1 METLFRLAQV
11 VEKTPNMVII
21 TDPEGNIEY
30 INPAFAEMSGYRPD
44 EAIGANPRILRS
56 EQTPRQ
62 RFFELWQTIKRGK
75 VWRGELCNRHK
86 NGALYWNFVS
96 ISPLFNEQ
104 GDISHFI
111 SVQVDITE
119 RKRTEMALRE
129 SEARLSAIANAI
141 PDLLFVLDED
151 GRYIEVLTS
160 QSDLLNRH
168 AKILKGKLLTEA
180 HGPEKAAF
188 LLAIIRKALL
198 TRQIQVA
205 EYELQVLSGQRWF
218 ESRTAPIDLPS
229 THKPAVIVVAR
240 DITAR
245 KLAEERLR
253 QSQKLEAIG
262 HLTGGVAHDFNNLLA
277 IILGNLELMD
287 ELLSDRPDLQ
297 DLVRRAFGAAQRGAL
312 LTQRL
317 LAFSRQQPLQARATD
332 INQLVSR
339 MIDILRRT
347 LGETIQLQA
356 VLANDL
362 WSVFVDP
369 GQLEN
374 ALLNLCL
381 NARDAMPRGGRLKIN
396 AANYELESLPDRVT
410 NAEEMQ
416 PGQYVMLAVNDSG
429 MGMTPEVVE
438 HAFEPFFTTKEVG
451 KGSGLGLSMVYGFV
465 KQSGGHVAIDS
476 KAGQGATIRMY
487 LPRSHLE
494 ALPTIDTRSPKPL
507 PPGQAET
514 ILVVEDD
521 ATVRQLTVSMIH
533 SLGYQT
539 LEAGTAE
546 VALEKLAAHRQVSLL
561 FTDVVLPGGMNGFD
575 LAALVQ
581 QRYPHLKVLFT
592 SGYAEHGLF
601 DSGDLREQ
609 VELLA
614 KPYRRA
620 DLADKLQTIL
630 KKTK

>member
-30 INPAFAEMSGYRPD
+30 VNPAFVEMSGYRLD

-56 EQTPRQ
+56 DKTPRQ
-62 RFFELWQTIKRGK
+62 RFFDLWQTIKRGD

-86 NGALYWNFVS
+86 NGMLIWNFVS

-104 GDISHFI
+104 GVISHFI

-119 RKRTEMALRE
+119 RKRTEVALRE

-141 PDLLFVLDED
+141 PDLVFVLDED

-160 QSDLLNRH
+160 QGDLLDFH
-168 AKILKGKLLTEA
+168 ARILKGKLLSEV
-180 HGPEKAAF
+180 HGSEKAAF
-188 LLAIIRKALL
+188 LLAIIKKALA

-205 EYELQVLSGQRWF
+205 EYELKVMSGQRWF

-240 DITAR
+240 DITVR
-245 KLAEERLR
+245 KVAEERLR

-287 ELLSDRPDLQ
+287 EQLGDRPELQ
-297 DLVRRAFGAAQRGAL
+297 DLMRRAFGAAQRGAL

-317 LAFSRQQPLQARATD
+317 LAFSRQQPLQARPTD
-332 INQLVSR
+332 LNRLVSG

-356 VLANDL
+356 MLANDL
-362 WSVFVDP
+362 WSVCMDP

-381 NARDAMPRGGRLKIN
+381 NARDAMPRGGRLRIN
-396 AANYELESLPDRVT
+396 TANYELDNDQSNTAGD
-410 NAEEMQ
+410 EELQ
-416 PGQYVMLAVNDSG
+416 PGEYVMIAVNDTG
-429 MGMTPEVVE
+429 VGMTPEVVE

-465 KQSGGHVAIDS
+465 KQSGGHVTIDS
-476 KAGQGATIRMY
+476 KPGQGTTIRMY

-494 ALPTIDTRSPKPL
+494 ALPVTTTRSSKP
-507 PPGQAET
+507 PPSGQAET

-533 SLGYQT
+533 SLGYLT

-546 VALEKLAAHRQVSLL
+546 TALDKLAAHRQVALL

-592 SGYAEHGLF
+592 SGYTEHGLF
-601 DSGDLREQ
+601 DGGDLREH

-614 KPYRRA
+614 KPYRKA
-620 DLADKLQTIL
+620 DLADKLQSIL

>member
-1 METLFRLAQV
+1 MEKLFRLAQV

-30 INPAFAEMSGYRPD
+30 ANPAFAEMSGYRLD

-56 EQTPRQ
+56 DKTPRQ
-62 RFFELWQTIKRGK
+62 RFFDLWQTIKQGG

-86 NGALYWNFVS
+86 DGALFWNFVS

-104 GDISHFI
+104 GVISHFI

-160 QSDLLNRH
+160 QGDLLNGN
-168 AKILKGKLLTEA
+168 AKRLKGKLLSEA
-180 HGPEKAAF
+180 HDPEKAAF
-188 LLAIIRKALL
+188 LLAIIKKALV

-205 EYELQVLSGQRWF
+205 EYELQIFSGRRWF

-229 THKPAVIVVAR
+229 THKPAVIVIAR
-240 DITAR
+240 DITVR
-245 KLAEERLR
+245 KVAEERLR

-287 ELLSDRPDLQ
+287 EQLSDRPDLQ

-317 LAFSRQQPLQARATD
+317 LAFSRQQPLQARPTD
-332 INQLVSR
+332 LNQLVSG

-356 VLANDL
+356 TLANDL
-362 WSVFVDP
+362 WSVFMDP

-396 AANYELESLPDRVT
+396 TANYVLENTHYGVND
-410 NAEEMQ
+410 EEMQ
-416 PGQYVMLAVNDSG
+416 PGEYVMLAVTDTG
-429 MGMTPEVVE
+429 VGMTPEVIE

-476 KAGQGATIRMY
+476 KPGQGATIRMY

-494 ALPTIDTRSPKPL
+494 ALPVTDIRSPKPL
-507 PPGQAET
+507 PSGQAET

-521 ATVRQLTVSMIH
+521 ATVRHLTVNMIH
-533 SLGYQT
+533 SLGYRT

-546 VALEKLAAHRQVSLL
+546 KALEKLAAHRQVALL

-592 SGYAEHGLF
+592 SGYTEHGLF
-601 DSGDLREQ
+601 DSGDLQEH

-630 KKTK
+630 RKNK

>member
-1 METLFRLAQV
+1 MI
-11 VEKTPNMVII
+11 II

-30 INPAFAEMSGYRPD
+30 VNPAFVEVSGYRID
-44 EAIGANPRILRS
+44 EVIGANPRILRS
-56 EQTPRQ
+56 DKTPRQ
-62 RFFELWQTIKRGK
+62 LFFELWQTIKRGNI
-75 VWRGELCNRHK
+75 WRGELCNRSK
-86 NGALYWNFVS
+86 NDTLFWNFVT

-104 GDISHFI
+104 GNISHFI

-119 RKRTEMALRE
+119 RKRTEEALRE

-160 QSDLLNRH
+160 QGDLLDCH
-168 AKILKGKLLTEA
+168 AKILKGKLLSEV
-180 HGPEKAAF
+180 HDPEKADF
-188 LLAIIRKALL
+188 LLAVIKKALL

-205 EYELQVLSGQRWF
+205 EYELQVLSKRRWF

-229 THKPAVIVVAR
+229 THKPAVIVMAR

-245 KLAEERLR
+245 KMAEERLR

-287 ELLSDRPDLQ
+287 EQLGDRPDLQ
-297 DLVRRAFGAAQRGAL
+297 DLIRRAFGAAQRGAL

-317 LAFSRQQPLQARATD
+317 LAFSRQQPLQARPTD
-332 INQLVSR
+332 INQLVSS

-356 VLANDL
+356 KLSNDL
-362 WSVFVDP
+362 WSVFIDP

-381 NARDAMPRGGRLKIN
+381 NARDAMPQGGRLRIN
-396 AANYELESLPDRVT
+396 TANYELENTRYAVND
-410 NAEEMQ
+410 EEIQ
-416 PGQYVMLAVNDSG
+416 PGEYVVLAVNDSG
-429 MGMTPEVVE
+429 IGMTPEVVE

-465 KQSGGHVAIDS
+465 KQSGGHVTIDS
-476 KAGQGATIRMY
+476 KTGQGTTVRMY
-487 LPRSHLE
+487 LPKSHLE
-494 ALPTIDTRSPKPL
+494 AASVTATRSPKPL

-521 ATVRQLTVSMIH
+521 TTVRQLTVSMIH
-533 SLGYQT
+533 SLGYRT

-546 VALEKLAAHRQVSLL
+546 RALEKLAAHRQVALL
-561 FTDVVLPGGMNGFD
+561 FTDVVLPGNMNGFD

-581 QRYPHLKVLFT
+581 QRYPHVKVLFT
-592 SGYAEHGLF
+592 SGYTEHGLF
-601 DSGDLREQ
+601 DSGDLHEH

-614 KPYRRA
+614 KPYRKA